1 MYKIWSAIEN
11 VFSKM
16 RKYPVPTKEEAEE
29 LKRLRQEA
37 GMTIPQVAEAL
48 HTNQA
53 RISDYEN
60 GKRGTDP
67 ELIEKLKKRYKL
79 IIQYNAQRGLNMN
92 IIEAVKEVFNLYKDF
107 NKKIEEEEI
116 KENE

>member
-37 GMTIPQVAEAL
+37 GMTIYNGPQNLDKKMEVKRYNFPKRL
-48 HTNQA
+48 
-53 RISDYEN
+53 RIEEN
-60 GKRGTDP
+60 LKCRKKRNN
-67 ELIEKLKKRYKL
+67 IVLKKKP
-79 IIQYNAQRGLNMN
+79 
-92 IIEAVKEVFNLYKDF
+92 K
-107 NKKIEEEEI
+107 
-116 KENE
+116 

>member
-67 ELIEKLKKRYKL
+67 ELIEKLKTWNENFLFQTNTTKY
-79 IIQYNAQRGLNMN
+79 
-92 IIEAVKEVFNLYKDF
+92 DF
-107 NKKIEEEEI
+107 FIFILK
-116 KENE
+116 

>member
-37 GMTIPQVAEAL
+37 GMTIPQIAEAL
-48 HTNQA
+48 HTTLS
-53 RISDYEN
+53 RISDFEN
-60 GKRGTDP
+60 GKRGIDP

-79 IIQYNAQRGLNMN
+79 IIQYNA
-92 IIEAVKEVFNLYKDF
+92 
-107 NKKIEEEEI
+107 
-116 KENE
+116 

>member
-48 HTNQA
+48 HTNQF
-53 RISDYEN
+53 RISPSFAVFIVAN
-60 GKRGTDP
+60 P
-67 ELIEKLKKRYKL
+67 CLIS
-79 IIQYNAQRGLNMN
+79 M
-92 IIEAVKEVFNLYKDF
+92 
-107 NKKIEEEEI
+107 
-116 KENE
+116 

>member
-48 HTNQA
+48 YTNQ
-53 RISDYEN
+53 
-60 GKRGTDP
+60 GKD
-67 ELIEKLKKRYKL
+67 
-79 IIQYNAQRGLNMN
+79 
-92 IIEAVKEVFNLYKDF
+92 
-107 NKKIEEEEI
+107 
-116 KENE
+116 